1 MAETGLVINKDDN
14 IVTVKLERKE
24 ACAKCRACT
33 ASLESKEMILN
44 AENKCNAKIGDTVKI
59 SLEQSS
65 FLKAVFIMYC
75 IPLISLLL
83 GIGIGYLVSLQIGR
97 GNNEIIQVV
106 FGLITLGLSYLIIRL
121 NENKWKNK
129 KFRPIAE
136 EIINANN

>member
-1 MAETGLVINKDDN
+1 MAETGLVINKEDN

-24 ACAKCRACT
+24 ACAKCGACS
-33 ASLESKEMILN
+33 ASLESKEMILK

-83 GIGIGYLVSLQIGR
+83 GVGIGYLVSLQIGL

-106 FGLITLGLSYLIIRL
+106 FGLVMLGLSYVIIRL

-136 EIINANN
+136 EIIDMI